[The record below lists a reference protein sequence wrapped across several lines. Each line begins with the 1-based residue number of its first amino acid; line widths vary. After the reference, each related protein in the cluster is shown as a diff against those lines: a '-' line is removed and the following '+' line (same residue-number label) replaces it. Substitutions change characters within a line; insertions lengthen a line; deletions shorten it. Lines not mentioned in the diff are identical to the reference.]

1 MRREGAG
8 KMLEQYFKTRK
19 EFDEYLDQTY
29 DSDKFEKGFEQFLNK
44 LATETTH

>member
-1 MRREGAG
+1 
-8 KMLEQYFKTRK
+8 MLEQYFKTRQ

-29 DSDKFEKGFEQFLNK
+29 DSDKFEQDFEQFLNK